1 MGNIWTK
8 IFRHKE
14 IRILMAGL
22 DAAGKTTILYR
33 LKLGEVVTCIPT
45 IGFNV
50 ESFQHKDLNFTAW
63 DVGCRDKMRPLIRH
77 YYKGTDAVVI
87 VIDSHDR
94 ERLDELNYDI
104 IKPMVQSDEL
114 GNGIFLFLANKT
126 DLENTMRSVQAKKAL
141 SGVGYNPTTV
151 QQDSVNT
158 SDTTSD
164 KPQHGIDYCTRAY
177 SAIKCLFVRI
187 LSILSLKSFIY
198 FDMFKSL
205 KIMFILILNFTLSN
219 KIFTENIL
227 NTQFLV
233 FKVKCGTMT
242 RNGILG
248 IIFETLHSNLVEID
262 KYRGIKDKNKSTNL
276 MYRRKYS

>member
-126 DLENTMRSVQAKKAL
+126 DLENTMSIDEISERLGLKHLKHQWNIMPVCALTGDGLNESLDWLACQLGSVQAKKAL

-177 SAIKCLFVRI
+177 SAIKCLFVRSNRHERQI
-187 LSILSLKSFIY
+187 TEGTSSSSENSL
-198 FDMFKSL
+198 
-205 KIMFILILNFTLSN
+205 
-219 KIFTENIL
+219 
-227 NTQFLV
+227 
-233 FKVKCGTMT
+233 
-242 RNGILG
+242 
-248 IIFETLHSNLVEID
+248 
-262 KYRGIKDKNKSTNL
+262 
-276 MYRRKYS
+276 